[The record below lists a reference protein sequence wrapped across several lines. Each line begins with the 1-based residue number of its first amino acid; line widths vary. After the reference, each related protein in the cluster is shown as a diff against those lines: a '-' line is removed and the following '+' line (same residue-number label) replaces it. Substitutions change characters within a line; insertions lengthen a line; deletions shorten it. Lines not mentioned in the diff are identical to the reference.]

1 MAHFVNLPILGGTN
15 RYFWSLRTSCKLLY
29 LSSVSIV
36 VDWAILAPSEKNQN
50 NKCYKKTEQK
60 YVSAISMF
68 SHKY

>member
-1 MAHFVNLPILGGTN
+1 MAAKINFFSDWLMLKKSSPLKQLGQMEPN
-15 RYFWSLRTSCKLLY
+15 
-29 LSSVSIV
+29 
-36 VDWAILAPSEKNQN
+36 KNQN